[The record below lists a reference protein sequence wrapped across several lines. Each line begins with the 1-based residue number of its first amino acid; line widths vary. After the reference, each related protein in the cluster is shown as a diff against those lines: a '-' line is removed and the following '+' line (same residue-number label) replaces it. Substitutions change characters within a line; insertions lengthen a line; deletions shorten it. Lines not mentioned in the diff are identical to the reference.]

1 MAYDIDKIINTNSLL
16 SALKAGSSIDDI
28 ADDISNSLNE
38 VMAKYKADLAGREK
52 MRRADEIAEFLR
64 AYLKDYHSDVYS
76 KDQINEFTGEA
87 IEDACITV
95 GDVMAGLDCIVDK
108 FTKKAD
114 TSDDFADTIFKF
126 FKDNGLV

>member
-1 MAYDIDKIINTNSLL
+1 MAYDIDKIINTNNLL

-38 VMAKYKADLAGREK
+38 VMAKCKADLAVRERMK
-52 MRRADEIAEFLR
+52 RADEIAELIR

-76 KDQINEFTGEA
+76 KDQINEFTGES
-87 IEDACITV
+87 IENACTTV
-95 GDVMAGLDCIVDK
+95 GDVMASLNTIVDNL
-108 FTKKAD
+108 TKPAD
-114 TSDDFADTIFKF
+114 SSDDFADTIFKF